1 MAHFAE
7 INSSTGE
14 VIRVLH
20 VDDADTSTDGGL
32 EQESIGIAHLEKYH
46 GGTWK
51 QCSYNTI
58 NGSHVKGGTAFRLN
72 YPGKGWFYS
81 TVKDVFYPPRPVDIN
96 GKTCNSWT
104 IDIEKGEWN
113 PPHTAPTTSGKAY
126 AWNEA
131 IWEGNDSE
139 GWVESTKNVGGS

>member
-32 EQESIGIAHLEKYH
+32 EQESIGIAHLEKHH

-58 NGSHVKGGTAFRLN
+58 NGSHVKGGTPFRLN
-72 YPGKGWFYS
+72 FPGKGWFYS
-81 TVKDVFYPPRPVDIN
+81 TDKDVFYPPRPLDVDGN
-96 GKTCNSWT
+96 NCASWT
-104 IDIEKGEWN
+104 IDVQKGEWN
-113 PPHTAPTTSGKAY
+113 PPHPAPTTSGKAHV
-126 AWNEA
+126 WKEA
-131 IWEGNDSE
+131 LWEANDSE
-139 GWVESTKNVGGS
+139 GWVESTANVGGS